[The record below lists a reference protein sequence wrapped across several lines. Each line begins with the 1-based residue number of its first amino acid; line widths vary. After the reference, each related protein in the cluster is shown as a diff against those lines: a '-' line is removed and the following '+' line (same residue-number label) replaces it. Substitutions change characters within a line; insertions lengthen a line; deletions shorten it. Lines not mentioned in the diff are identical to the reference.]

1 MAEELCVPAKRCLT
15 ILLSHNQNINRN
27 NSQNIYPNPDISS
40 NLNSDTYPNPEPNAN
55 LNSNPNHTNPNPNL
69 NPYQDLDP
77 NPNSADHVVSSSDEL
92 LKLRYPWFLLNIIKV
107 SRHNLLTMSNNVT
120 TISLHNILEKKFQ
133 CHRQPKID
141 ICRFGE
147 LKKRRY
153 FRGQSIW
160 REILRCNL
168 DNYGAHWKDKLKEE
182 A

>member
-77 NPNSADHVVSSSDEL
+77 NPNSADHVVSSSSSDEL

-107 SRHNLLTMSNNVT
+107 SRHNLCPTM
-120 TISLHNILEKKFQ
+120 
-133 CHRQPKID
+133 
-141 ICRFGE
+141 
-147 LKKRRY
+147 
-153 FRGQSIW
+153 
-160 REILRCNL
+160 LRL
-168 DNYGAHWKDKLKEE
+168 
-182 A
+182 